1 MSLGWYASEWYGERW
16 RMRESERARY
26 VFIYRERER
35 ESERM
40 CLREPETKK
49 EREIFSE
56 FGLKAKT

>member
-35 ESERM
+35 ESERG
-40 CLREPETKK
+40 CVWGPETQTQ
-49 EREIFSE
+49 IA
-56 FGLKAKT
+56 GLSPGQQKD